1 MRSFFRPIHV
11 SCSPCAC
18 IHVWVLLMSL
28 LWFVWC
34 YMIIS
39 SLFAHLSFCISLN
52 SLVLLLSLFLWQF
65 HHGKSVSQLLQQ
77 QLGWGIVVEG
87 WFLPFLSFF
96 PFFSFFSS
104 FFFFSFSFFLWLF
117 CCCFVY
123 LCLNVFLFFYC
134 LLGCLQSNWL
144 SNISNSDLQGR
155 SSKAIANS
163 WPCVY
168 FSCILGF
175 LFFSLS
181 FFFGSFSPLPWYI
194 TFMIDWA
201 LKNNHS

>member
-18 IHVWVLLMSL
+18 IHVRVLLMSL

-96 PFFSFFSS
+96 PFFFLFF
-104 FFFFSFSFFLWLF
+104 FFLFFFSFFGYFVVVLYICVSMSF
-117 CCCFVY
+117 Y
-123 LCLNVFLFFYC
+123 FFYC

-144 SNISNSDLQGR
+144 SNISNSDLQGW

-181 FFFGSFSPLPWYI
+181 FFGGFFLPIALI
-194 TFMIDWA
+194 TIMIDWA